1 MDTSKFQKCT
11 DHLKQELSSLRTG
24 RASVSLLD
32 AVQVDVYGTRTP
44 ISHIASLNT
53 PDAKTIVV
61 QPWDKSNMA
70 AIEKAIVASNIGLNP
85 VNDGVVIR
93 LSVPPMT
100 EERRREM
107 VKVAGHLA
115 EQARIAIRTAR
126 EEMVKE
132 LKRREDD
139 KELTRDDVEL
149 EKADLQKAVDA
160 ANAQVKE
167 LAAAKEKEIMT
178 I

>member
-1 MDTSKFQKCT
+1 M
-11 DHLKQELSSLRTG
+11 RTG
-24 RASVSLLD
+24 RASVALLD
-32 AVQVDVYGTRTP
+32 TVQVDVYGTRTP
-44 ISHIASLNT
+44 IAHIASLNT

-70 AIEKAIVASNIGLNP
+70 AIEKAIIASNIGLNP
-85 VNDGVVIR
+85 VNDGIVIR

-100 EERRREM
+100 EDRRKEM

-132 LKRREDD
+132 LHREESENALTKDD
-139 KELTRDDVEL
+139 L
-149 EKADLQKAVDA
+149 ENEKKDLQVAVDA
-160 ANAQVKE
+160 ANTQVKD